1 MKFNEVPLD
10 VFRISVGK
18 EYPVIS
24 VKAVKIL
31 LQFLTFYLCEQAF
44 SRLINTKSKERNRL
58 LSVDEE
64 LRVRSSKIRPRI
76 QHLCKKKQAQV
87 SH

>member
-10 VFRISVGK
+10 MFWISIRT

-24 VKAVKIL
+24 EKAVKIL
-31 LQFLTFYLCEQAF
+31 LQFLTSYLCEQAF
-44 SRLINTKSKERNRL
+44 SCLTNIKNKDRNRL
-58 LSVDEE
+58 FSAEE
-64 LRVRSSKIRPRI
+64 KLLVCLSKIRPRV
-76 QHLCKKKQAQV
+76 QHSCKKKQAQI